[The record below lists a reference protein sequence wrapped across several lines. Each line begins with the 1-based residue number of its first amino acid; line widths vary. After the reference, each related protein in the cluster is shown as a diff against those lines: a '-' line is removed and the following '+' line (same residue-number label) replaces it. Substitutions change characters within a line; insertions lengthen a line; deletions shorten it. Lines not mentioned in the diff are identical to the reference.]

1 MGGKN
6 GDICRL
12 RASADRQATIPK
24 IGLPPTNQLG
34 RTSSKKCSA
43 GALCSAWQWLCW
55 QSPKLVSP
63 CNAPQVCVA
72 EEVNITRSHVVS
84 AHHILCHSTLAHEHR
99 LPSWP
104 SGVKSLTTHP
114 GMLPRH
120 LLLLLRLQLL
130 LLLLILLLQLSPLL
144 LPQLQLAVR
153 TGGLPLSSQV
163 SIP

>member
-84 AHHILCHSTLAHEHR
+84 AHHILCHSTLAHEPW

-104 SGVKSLTTHP
+104 SGVKSLTTHQ
-114 GMLPRH
+114 GMLPWH
-120 LLLLLRLQLL
+120 LLLL
-130 LLLLILLLQLSPLL
+130 SP
-144 LPQLQLAVR
+144 PSPSAPSPSTSPSTGRENPWSPAVQPSEHPV
-153 TGGLPLSSQV
+153 TFPASH
-163 SIP
+163 

>member
-34 RTSSKKCSA
+34 RTSSEKCSA

-72 EEVNITRSHVVS
+72 EEVNITRSYVVS

-104 SGVKSLTTHP
+104 EVCGPQWADARRLARVTIETAHTCQVAH
-114 GMLPRH
+114 GA
-120 LLLLLRLQLL
+120 LLAGPIGPARP
-130 LLLLILLLQLSPLL
+130 SPMARGAAL
-144 LPQLQLAVR
+144 
-153 TGGLPLSSQV
+153 
-163 SIP
+163 